1 MTVVAIIGRP
11 NTGKSTLFNAMIGKR
26 AAIVHD
32 TPNLTRDR
40 HYGEYSYG
48 DRKYLLIDTG
58 GIEKENNTPFIKL
71 VEEQADI
78 AINES
83 DVILFVID
91 NRQEVTSDDLYIAKK
106 LRSWKKKV
114 IIVANKC
121 DAGDNPLNQEIYT
134 LGFDLIVSISAEHRL
149 NINEIKDHVAEHAS
163 KTGDSS
169 VPEGVKFAIIGKPNT
184 GKSSI
189 INGLLNEERM
199 IVSDIPGTTRDAVD
213 SLLEYNDRKIIL
225 IDTAGIRRAA
235 KIEEPSEYYTIL
247 RSKLAVRRSDVV
259 VVVMDIMDK
268 VTFQDKR
275 ILDESLDFYKPTVLV
290 FNKTDKITDTEK
302 TRVYKEVSEKLEFEN
317 YLPKMFVSAKEKKHT
332 TKIIELGLK
341 LKDSLPMHFP
351 KHNLNTLLFEIVS
364 QHKHPIIRKTRPRF
378 FTLEQVSDEPIRFL
392 IRSSMSDSIDNNY
405 KRYIINS
412 LREKLKIGGLP
423 FELTFKEKKK

>member
-1 MTVVAIIGRP
+1 MTIVAIIGRP

-40 HYGEYSYG
+40 HYGEYTYLE
-48 DRKYLLIDTG
+48 RKYLLIDTG

-83 DVILFVID
+83 DVILFVFD
-91 NRQEVTSDDLYIAKK
+91 NRQELTSDDLYIAKK
-106 LRSWKKKV
+106 LRSSKEKV

-121 DAGDNPLNQEIYT
+121 DAGDNNLNEEIYG
-134 LGFDLIVSISAEHRL
+134 LGFQSIVKVSAEHRL
-149 NINEIKDHVAEHAS
+149 NINELKDIIADKPS
-163 KTGDSS
+163 KSSDSS
-169 VPEGVKFAIIGKPNT
+169 ANDGIRFAVIGKPNT

-189 INGLLNEERM
+189 INALLDEDRM

-213 SLLEYNDRKIIL
+213 SYLEYEQRKVIL

-259 VVVMDIMDK
+259 VLVMDIMDK

-275 ILDESLDFYKPTVLV
+275 ILDEALDFYKPTVLV

-302 TRVYKEVSEKLEFEN
+302 TRVYKEVIEKLDFES
-317 YLPKMFVSAKEKKHT
+317 YLPKMFVSAKEKKHM

-341 LKDSLPMHFP
+341 LKDYLP
-351 KHNLNTLLFEIVS
+351 KHFRKHDLNTLLFEIVS
-364 QHKHPIIRKTRPRF
+364 EHKHPVIKKTRPRF

-392 IRSSMSDSIDNNY
+392 IRSSMADSIDSNY

-412 LREKLKIGGLP
+412 LRERLKIGGLP
-423 FELTFKEKKK
+423 FELNFKERRK